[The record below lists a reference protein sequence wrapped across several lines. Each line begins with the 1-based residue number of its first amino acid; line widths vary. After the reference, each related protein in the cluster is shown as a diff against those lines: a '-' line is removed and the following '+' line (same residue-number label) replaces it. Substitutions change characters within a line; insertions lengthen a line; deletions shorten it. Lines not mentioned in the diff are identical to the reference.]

1 MNSSSSP
8 YAHAILTTSFEEFAT
23 LFGSVVINNT
33 ITIPAKK
40 GSGTIRKID
49 ITEGLS
55 IQLWD
60 LRLQNSFHL
69 GKPASSPQDIKSYS
83 LFYIFSPE
91 NIIISHS
98 GASNTE
104 AGIPLK
110 NTVFVSEEINLEL
123 FVKPA
128 QPVRMIQVDI
138 TKKWLSDEFTRN
150 GQATCAAYNNV
161 LNNPKPILF
170 TETASFDTCH
180 AFANLLHHLSQEST
194 DMFYLKAKTLSL
206 MCDIFLLL
214 SKQHNVSRDN
224 NTLIHEKMLAV
235 EKLLEECLE
244 SPLPSIGAI
253 AKQMALSESTL
264 KRNFKQL
271 YGTSIY
277 EFYLQKKMKRARQL
291 FAERPVPVKEVAY
304 QLGYEKVSNF
314 IQMFKKYYH
323 FSPGR
328 LKKTTGLI
336 ENINETL

>member
-1 MNSSSSP
+1 MNFSSYP
-8 YAHAILTTSFEEFAT
+8 HAHPVLTITFEELASLVDST
-23 LFGSVVINNT
+23 VINNT
-33 ITIPAKK
+33 ITIPARK
-40 GSGTIRKID
+40 GSGTIRKLNL
-49 ITEGLS
+49 TEGLS

-60 LRLQNSFHL
+60 LQLHDSLHL
-69 GKPASSPQDIKSYS
+69 GKPASSPQDIRSYS

-91 NIIISHS
+91 NIIISQP
-98 GASNTE
+98 GQTDTE
-104 AGIPLK
+104 ASQPLK
-110 NTVFVSEEINLEL
+110 NTAFVSEEINLEF

-138 TKKWLSDEFTRN
+138 TKEWLAAEFTQN

-161 LNNPKPILF
+161 LNNPRPILF

-180 AFANLLHHLSQEST
+180 AFANLLHHLTQEST
-194 DMFYLKAKTLSL
+194 DLFYLKAKTLSL
-206 MCDIFLLL
+206 MCDIFMLL

-291 FAERPVPVKEVAY
+291 FAERSVPVKEVAY

-328 LKKTTGLI
+328 LKKATGLM
-336 ENINETL
+336 ENSNEPI